1 MRRLLLGL
9 ALAIGYPAAILLI
22 LATLTLAARYIQ
34 ARFFHA
40 PLAPERLAEKDAYLA
55 GIRAADPA
63 SAPNFVVILFDDLGW
78 GDLSSYGN
86 RLIRTPRTDQLADEG
101 VRMTDFYSA
110 APVCTPSRAALLTGR
125 YAIRSHTQHMVFF
138 SDASPIATL
147 RRMLGLGNELIRDEI
162 LVSEA
167 LQAAGYATGMVGK
180 WHLGGVP
187 GHRPNDFGF
196 DFWYG
201 VLWSND
207 MTPLHLYR
215 NQEIEERDARDP
227 GTWTGAFRDADTDRG
242 DGLDQRSLTERYTRE
257 AVAFIERNRERPFF
271 LFVSHTFPHV
281 PHFASRQHA
290 GSSAGGVYGD
300 VVEDLDRSVGAV
312 VDTLDRLGLGE
323 RTLVIVTSDNGA
335 DYNGSPGSL
344 RGRKA
349 STYEGGQRVPMIAR
363 WPGRIPAGVVSD
375 GLGMNTDL
383 FSTLLDEAGV
393 PAPSDRLIDGRD
405 LMPLLERGAPSAH
418 DVLFYT
424 SSWTGRIDAVRDRR
438 FKYRASTADF
448 GRNKP
453 QLWRMDADA
462 EAHNLIALHP
472 EAAQRLAGRLE
483 TERAAQVENP
493 RGWLEPGS

>member
-1 MRRLLLGL
+1 
-9 ALAIGYPAAILLI
+9 
-22 LATLTLAARYIQ
+22 
-34 ARFFHA
+34 
-40 PLAPERLAEKDAYLA
+40 
-55 GIRAADPA
+55 
-63 SAPNFVVILFDDLGW
+63 
-78 GDLSSYGN
+78 
-86 RLIRTPRTDQLADEG
+86 
-101 VRMTDFYSA
+101 
-110 APVCTPSRAALLTGR
+110 
-125 YAIRSHTQHMVFF
+125 
-138 SDASPIATL
+138 
-147 RRMLGLGNELIRDEI
+147 
-162 LVSEA
+162 
-167 LQAAGYATGMVGK
+167 MVGK

-424 SSWTGRIDAVRDRR
+424 SSWTGRIDAVRDHR

-483 TERAAQVENP
+483 TERAAQAENP

>member
-1 MRRLLLGL
+1 
-9 ALAIGYPAAILLI
+9 
-22 LATLTLAARYIQ
+22 
-34 ARFFHA
+34 
-40 PLAPERLAEKDAYLA
+40 
-55 GIRAADPA
+55 
-63 SAPNFVVILFDDLGW
+63 
-78 GDLSSYGN
+78 
-86 RLIRTPRTDQLADEG
+86 
-101 VRMTDFYSA
+101 
-110 APVCTPSRAALLTGR
+110 
-125 YAIRSHTQHMVFF
+125 
-138 SDASPIATL
+138 
-147 RRMLGLGNELIRDEI
+147 
-162 LVSEA
+162 
-167 LQAAGYATGMVGK
+167 
-180 WHLGGVP
+180 
-187 GHRPNDFGF
+187 
-196 DFWYG
+196 
-201 VLWSND
+201 
-207 MTPLHLYR
+207 
-215 NQEIEERDARDP
+215 
-227 GTWTGAFRDADTDRG
+227 
-242 DGLDQRSLTERYTRE
+242 
-257 AVAFIERNRERPFF
+257 
-271 LFVSHTFPHV
+271 
-281 PHFASRQHA
+281 
-290 GSSAGGVYGD
+290 
-300 VVEDLDRSVGAV
+300 VGAV

-483 TERAAQVENP
+483 TERAAQAENP